1 MQYSYPLSLY
11 FNSHNMQGVLTKFV
25 HEKRKSQQLLA
36 QQEEDDED
44 QQNELEEVDKNTQA
58 KETKNLTLP
67 AASRAEKSYGAAI
80 VKGLGGTWLG
90 LDHEVKKHHNSNTT
104 ASQPGLWLD
113 ESETNRETYQNVIR
127 GDARSVIGSHQELS
141 DDEEDEY
148 SSHGHGALPSASNS
162 NKNLLE
168 LLGWSPKSEN
178 DDNDNK
184 ESQNRRKSD
193 VGLIT
198 AQLKRRPA
206 HTATRLSKS
215 CTGKPQRSSHDQDEI
230 QIDSNNIKNWFNNFG
245 GGGKKQAEQK
255 ASSSCEAG
263 VSITNSLITDEK
275 ALAKRPSPHSI
286 MDEFEGAPQLQAPPF
301 LESVRASTIPQVNRP
316 RSCLKRS
323 SSDINYVSDTSAL
336 LDAFNE
342 NSDDNKVG
350 AEHLIHMLLT
360 LDSGPPP
367 SKETTLPSNNHRGA
381 KEEEDP
387 PQKLALS
394 QEPTSKFKYYKP
406 RSKQIQ
412 VNSDAY
418 PPDNTSLI
426 RNPPQKLELSQE
438 PISKFQY
445 RPRSK
450 HSRSIATDQQIHKVN
465 AAENTATASLSS
477 SPSPSLMSTGSV
489 NDMRRRHIRKISR
502 RNESFDNVDSNSF
515 KGTLKKQVPSD
526 VPEHTTTT
534 TSKKGAADIDLL
546 TRYFQNKAKNQA
558 AVQGEES
565 SNSSQLLVNWP
576 SSDDEDVDEHVDDDD
591 ADGITIT
598 PQVASK
604 RMSDLTVDGEEI
616 DEIEQLD
623 PVEIR
628 KHCKRNYSID
638 SIAECLHEDDS
649 FDDGEQVTPRDND
662 LVINTGKRSLLHEL
676 LNVDGSGL

>member
-36 QQEEDDED
+36 QQEECDED
-44 QQNELEEVDKNTQA
+44 QQNELEDVDKNTQA
-58 KETKNLTLP
+58 KETKKLTLP

-104 ASQPGLWLD
+104 ASQPGGLWLD
-113 ESETNRETYQNVIR
+113 ESDTNRETYQNVIR

-148 SSHGHGALPSASNS
+148 SSHDHGALPSASNS

-230 QIDSNNIKNWFNNFG
+230 QIDSNNHIKNWFNNFG

-263 VSITNSLITDEK
+263 VSITSSLITDEK

-301 LESVRASTIPQVNRP
+301 LELESGRASTMPQVNRP

-502 RNESFDNVDSNSF
+502 RNESFDNVDSNS
-515 KGTLKKQVPSD
+515 KVTLKKQVPSD
-526 VPEHTTTT
+526 VPQHTTTT
-534 TSKKGAADIDLL
+534 TSNSKKGADVDLL

-558 AVQGEES
+558 VEDPS
-565 SNSSQLLVNWP
+565 PSQLLVNWP
-576 SSDDEDVDEHVDDDD
+576 SSDDEDVDDDDD
-591 ADGITIT
+591 TDGITIT
-598 PQVASK
+598 PNEVASK
-604 RMSDLTVDGEEI
+604 RVSDLTIDGEEM

-623 PVEIR
+623 PVEIS
-628 KHCKRNYSID
+628 KQCKRNSISID

-649 FDDGEQVTPRDND
+649 FEDGEHVTPRDND
-662 LVINTGKRSLLHEL
+662 LVINTGKNSLLHEL
-676 LNVDGSGL
+676 LNVDGSEL

>member
-1 MQYSYPLSLY
+1 M
-11 FNSHNMQGVLTKFV
+11 LTKFV

-36 QQEEDDED
+36 QQEEDDDD
-44 QQNELEEVDKNTQA
+44 QQCGGNSTWEEAKNTQA
-58 KETKNLTLP
+58 KETENLKLP
-67 AASRAEKSYGAAI
+67 AASRPEKSYGAAI
-80 VKGLGGTWLG
+80 VNSLGGTWLG
-90 LDHEVKKHHNSNTT
+90 LDQEVKKHHNTNTT

-127 GDARSVIGSHQELS
+127 GDARSVIGSHQES
-141 DDEEDEY
+141 SADEEDEY
-148 SSHGHGALPSASNS
+148 SSHEHATVPSASNS

-168 LLGWSPKSEN
+168 LLGWSPKCEKVVVTAN
-178 DDNDNK
+178 NDNK
-184 ESQNRRKSD
+184 ASQNRRKSD
-193 VGLIT
+193 VGSIT
-198 AQLKRRPA
+198 AQLKRRPD
-206 HTATRLSKS
+206 HTGTRLSKS
-215 CTGKPQRSSHDQDEI
+215 CTGEPPSSYDQDEI
-230 QIDSNNIKNWFNNFG
+230 PIDSNNHIKNWFNNFG
-245 GGGKKQAEQK
+245 GGGKKQAEPK

-263 VSITNSLITDEK
+263 TSITSSLITDEK

-286 MDEFEGAPQLQAPPF
+286 MDEFEGPPQLQAPPF
-301 LESVRASTIPQVNRP
+301 LESGSVSAMPQVHRP

-336 LDAFNE
+336 LDVFDE

-350 AEHLIHMLLT
+350 AEHLIHMLLS

-367 SKETTLPSNNHRGA
+367 SKEKAAMSNPSNNHRGA

-394 QEPTSKFKYYKP
+394 QETTSKFKYKP

-412 VNSDAY
+412 VNSVAY

-438 PISKFQY
+438 PTSGKFQY

-450 HSRSIATDQQIHKVN
+450 HSRSITTDQQIHKVN
-465 AAENTATASLSS
+465 AADNTATASLSS

-515 KGTLKKQVPSD
+515 KGTTLKKQVPSD
-526 VPEHTTTT
+526 VPQHTTT
-534 TSKKGAADIDLL
+534 SSSNKGAADVDLL

-558 AVQGEES
+558 VEDPS
-565 SNSSQLLVNWP
+565 SSQLLVNWP
-576 SSDDEDVDEHVDDDD
+576 SSDDEDVNEHVDDDD
-591 ADGITIT
+591 TDGITIT
-598 PQVASK
+598 PHEVASK

-649 FDDGEQVTPRDND
+649 FDNGEQVTPRDND